1 MHPTTIPNAGQD
13 PRLTEKLLTANSD
26 RRRMSISQ
34 HDETSRQ
41 MRAEML
47 GGLVDER
54 DFDEIDH
61 AVDEALA
68 DPIHDH
74 RPQSAPSRKV
84 RGVLS
89 ILDQLEK
96 QNSNRRFA
104 H

>member
-1 MHPTTIPNAGQD
+1 MHPTTPNAGQD
-13 PRLTEKLLTANSD
+13 PRLTEKLLTANSQ
-26 RRRMSISQ
+26 RRKLSVEA
-34 HDETSRQ
+34 HDGLR
-41 MRAEML
+41 REML
-47 GGLVDER
+47 GILMDER
-54 DFDEIDH
+54 DLDDIDH

>member
-1 MHPTTIPNAGQD
+1 MIPTFPNAGQD
-13 PRLTEKLLTANSD
+13 PRLTEKLLEANSQ
-26 RRRMSISQ
+26 RRKLSVET
-34 HDETSRQ
+34 HDETRHQ
-41 MRAEML
+41 MRREML
-47 GGLVDER
+47 GALMDER

>member
-1 MHPTTIPNAGQD
+1 MNPTFPNAGQD
-13 PRLTEKLLTANSD
+13 PRLTEKLLDANSQ
-26 RRRMSISQ
+26 RRRVSIAT
-34 HDETSRQ
+34 HDETRHQ

-61 AVDEALA
+61 AVDVALA
-68 DPIHDH
+68 DPIRDH
-74 RPQSAPSRKV
+74 LPQSAPSRKV

-89 ILDQLEK
+89 ILDQLDRE
-96 QNSNRRFA
+96 NSNRRFA